1 MSTILSLAPQN
12 VWKHF
17 YSLTQVPRPSGYL
30 KKVQEFLLNF
40 GKSVGVES
48 FQDEAGNIIYRKPAT
63 PGMENRKKV
72 ILQAHMDMVPQKNN
86 DTVHDFENDPI
97 ETYIDGDWV
106 KAKGTTLGA
115 DDGMGVAAIM
125 AIMEDKTLKHGPLEA
140 LITADEE
147 TGMFGAF
154 GLKPGTVDGDILLNL
169 DSEEEGELY
178 IGCAGGEDLT
188 AVLEYKEV
196 ETDPAD
202 IALKVTLKGLRG
214 GHSGLE
220 INEGR
225 ANANKL
231 MARFMNQVITYDEAC
246 LVSWQG
252 GNMRNAIPRE
262 CEVVITVPAEEEAD
276 VLEFVQECEALWNEE
291 YHVHETPISFKAERV
306 ELPAMMVPDEI
317 KDNLVDAIYACQNGV
332 MRMIPTIPDTVETSS
347 NLAIV
352 SIGGGKA
359 EIKIL
364 ARSSRDS
371 MKDYL
376 NTALESCFS
385 MAGMEVTRSGGY
397 SGWEPN
403 VDSPILKAMKESY
416 KAQFGTEP
424 AVKVIH
430 AGLEC
435 GIIGAVVP
443 GLDMISF
450 GPTASGGLMAG
461 SVFSK
466 IAERVYAKDLRLPL
480 TSAIDTNTVV
490 IPHVKAGEMRQTQRV
505 LEELNINIQG
515 KIADSRKEV
524 WGSTHAAPQAVVLES
539 RGIMQ
544 NFVPS
549 VIGMGAKDAVY
560 LLESKGLKVN
570 LVGVGKVK
578 SQSIANGTIIRKGQT
593 ITLTMN

>member
-262 CEVVITVPAEEEAD
+262 CEVVITVPAEEEAY
-276 VLEFVQECEALWNEE
+276 WNLCRSAKHCGMKNIM
-291 YHVHETPISFKAERV
+291 YTKHRSASR
-306 ELPAMMVPDEI
+306 
-317 KDNLVDAIYACQNGV
+317 QNGW
-332 MRMIPTIPDTVETSS
+332 
-347 NLAIV
+347 N
-352 SIGGGKA
+352 
-359 EIKIL
+359 
-364 ARSSRDS
+364 
-371 MKDYL
+371 
-376 NTALESCFS
+376 C
-385 MAGMEVTRSGGY
+385 
-397 SGWEPN
+397 
-403 VDSPILKAMKESY
+403 
-416 KAQFGTEP
+416 
-424 AVKVIH
+424 
-430 AGLEC
+430 
-435 GIIGAVVP
+435 
-443 GLDMISF
+443 
-450 GPTASGGLMAG
+450 
-461 SVFSK
+461 
-466 IAERVYAKDLRLPL
+466 LR
-480 TSAIDTNTVV
+480 
-490 IPHVKAGEMRQTQRV
+490 
-505 LEELNINIQG
+505 
-515 KIADSRKEV
+515 
-524 WGSTHAAPQAVVLES
+524 
-539 RGIMQ
+539 
-544 NFVPS
+544 
-549 VIGMGAKDAVY
+549 
-560 LLESKGLKVN
+560 
-570 LVGVGKVK
+570 
-578 SQSIANGTIIRKGQT
+578 
-593 ITLTMN
+593 